1 MDISF
6 SNSPFFILLILA
18 IAGGLAYAMYLGTS
32 EILSRRMRILLGIFR
47 FVALSLIAILLLKPM
62 MVLRTSIEFPPIIAF
77 LQDDSESLLIQ
88 KDSSFVRNEYPGL
101 LKGLVSDFEEETYD
115 FQLYGFG
122 SSLSSNT
129 QVDSL
134 TFSQTGTNISQALK
148 DLQKLYQNQ
157 NLQAVV
163 LASDGILT
171 SGINPLYTLEGS
183 KVPVYTVLLGDTSE
197 QRDILIKEVLFN
209 EIAYLNNEMP
219 IRVKIQSN
227 GFDQAALQ
235 VRLRNKDKVLETKTL
250 NLSNGKTQGE
260 VSFLTKPDEVGL
272 RQYRIE
278 VSRLDRE
285 ISYRNNSRRFF
296 VNVLETRVKIALFAG
311 SPHADLGALRIAL
324 QQEKSYELDE
334 FILKR
339 PGTYYVDPN
348 SVNLEDYD
356 LFILH
361 NWPGSAADKAMVA
374 KMTELIKKENKP
386 VMYFPGIFADLRN
399 MAPLFEYMAISP
411 KSFSPRSEEVIPD
424 FKKKY
429 KNHSTFTFPEN
440 WLQWA
445 NSVPP
450 IYRNNSAWEAKK
462 TADVFATAKIKNV
475 QLDYPVYALQNHL
488 GRKNMTFLGENF
500 WRMRAHSY
508 VETNDFEQFD
518 VWLFNNIKWLIV
530 SDDKRKFKV
539 TPSKRIFTGSD
550 PVLFSGQAYDDSYN
564 PLPGVDIKLNLRSP
578 DGSSTDYYLN
588 ETSAAQYFLEL
599 PLLNEGTYAYTAEGR
614 KNEVMIGTDKGQF
627 SVGRSNVEH
636 FQLQA
641 DKGLMEQIS
650 LRTDAKFYL
659 AKDMPALAS
668 ELKSLPGMKPK
679 LDTRRNRTPFHNF
692 PWILG
697 AILALLSVEWI
708 VRKLNSLL

>member
-6 SNSPFFILLILA
+6 SNSPFFILLILLG
-18 IAGGLAYAMYLGTS
+18 AGALAFLMYRGTS
-32 EILSRRMRILLGIFR
+32 EVLSKRMKILLGLFR

-62 MVLRTSIEFPPIIAF
+62 MVLRSSIEFPPIIAF

-88 KDSSFVRNEYPGL
+88 KDSSFIRNEYPTL
-101 LKGLVSDFEEETYD
+101 LKNLTSEFEGDEFDFEL
-115 FQLYGFG
+115 FGFG
-122 SSLSSNT
+122 PSLDNNT

-134 TFSQTGTNISQALK
+134 SFSKTGTNISQALRE
-148 DLQKLYQNQ
+148 LRKLYQNQ
-157 NLQAVV
+157 NLQAVI

-183 KVPVYTVLLGDTSE
+183 KVPVYTVLMGDTSE
-197 QRDILIKEVLFN
+197 QKDVLIKEVLFN

-219 IRVKIQSN
+219 IRVKVQAN
-227 GFDQAALQ
+227 GFDRAALQ
-235 VRLRNKDKVLETKTL
+235 VRLRSQDKVIDSKPLILGKDKL
-250 NLSNGKTQGE
+250 QGE
-260 VSFLTKPDEVGL
+260 VGFLVKPEEVGL

-278 VSRLDRE
+278 VSRLDEE

-296 VNVLETRVKIALFAG
+296 INVLETRVKIALFAG

-324 QQEKSYELDE
+324 NREKSYELDE
-334 FILKR
+334 FILKQ
-339 PGTYYVDPN
+339 PGTYYVNPN

-361 NWPGSAADKAMVA
+361 NWPGSSADKPMVA
-374 KMTELIKKENKP
+374 KMSELIKKENKP
-386 VMYFPGIFADLRN
+386 IMFFPGMFADLRN
-399 MAPLFEYMAISP
+399 MQPLFEHMAISP
-411 KSFSPRSEEVIPD
+411 KSFSPRSEEVIPN
-424 FKKKY
+424 FTKKY
-429 KNHSTFTFPEN
+429 QNHSTYTFSDN

-450 IYRNNSAWEAKK
+450 VFRNNSQWDAKK

-475 QLDYPVYALQNHL
+475 QLDYPVYALQSHL

-508 VETNDFEQFD
+508 VETGDFEQFD

-539 TPSKRIFTGSD
+539 TPSKKIFTGSD

-564 PLPGVDIKLNLRSP
+564 PLPGVDIKLSLRSP
-578 DGSSTDYYLN
+578 DGSSTDFYLN
-588 ETSAAQYFLEL
+588 EAGEAQYFLEL
-599 PLLNEGTYAYTAEGR
+599 PLLNEGTYSYSAEGR
-614 KNEVMIGTDKGQF
+614 KNETLIGTDRGQF

-636 FQLQA
+636 YQLQA

-659 AKDMPALAS
+659 ARDLANLS
-668 ELKSLPGMKPK
+668 DELKALPGMKPK

-697 AILALLSVEWI
+697 IILALLSVEWI
-708 VRKLNSLL
+708 VRKLNSMI